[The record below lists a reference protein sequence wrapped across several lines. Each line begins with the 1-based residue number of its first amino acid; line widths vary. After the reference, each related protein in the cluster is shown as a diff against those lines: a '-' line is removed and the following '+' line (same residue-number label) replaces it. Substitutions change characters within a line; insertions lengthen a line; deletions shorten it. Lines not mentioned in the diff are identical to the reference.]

1 MFTTI
6 VIYLPMYVSAVLAA
20 ILMVEL
26 FDRYQRVKLLL
37 LAFLLACTFLYAGH
51 AVFFSYYVDLIPV
64 SDTIYV
70 FCNLAVYPLY
80 FIYVCNLTEKRSGN
94 GYYWL
99 FLLPALVCALA
110 AGCCYVLMDKSEC
123 SRFINDYL
131 YSNDSSALDG
141 IPLYA
146 AWVHNVAKVLF
157 GVQIIPILMLGMK
170 KINRYNR
177 TVRTNYA
184 DTDTRLLMHIKVLY
198 IIFFVTSMVSFVS
211 NIIGRHRFLATPETV
226 AVPSVLFSIL
236 IFILA
241 YVGIKQDF
249 CADDLEK
256 DLADEDERPQIQP
269 VEKTVNP
276 SKELCKRIEQ
286 LMRDERLFLQNDL
299 KISDLSL
306 RLGSNRNYIYNAIN
320 VEMGV
325 NFSDYINRQR
335 IEYAA
340 KMMLEHPE
348 LPINELYIKTGFSS
362 SSAFYRNFRL
372 YMGCTPKEYVEK
384 SKF

>member
-6 VIYLPMYVSAVLAA
+6 VIYLPMYVSAVLAVM
-20 ILMVEL
+20 LMVEL

-64 SDTIYV
+64 TDTVYM

-80 FIYVCNLTEKRSGN
+80 FIYVCNLTDKRSDCR
-94 GYYWL
+94 YWL
-99 FLLPALVCALA
+99 SLVPALVCAMA
-110 AGCCYVLMDKSEC
+110 AGYCYLAMDKSETA
-123 SRFINDYL
+123 RFINDYL
-131 YSNDSSALDG
+131 YGNGSSALTG
-141 IPLYA
+141 IPLRA
-146 AWVHNVAKVLF
+146 AWVHDVAKVLF
-157 GVQIIPILMLGMK
+157 GLQIIPILLIGMK
-170 KINRYNR
+170 KIDRYNR
-177 TVRTNYA
+177 IVRSNYA

-211 NIIGRHRFLATPETV
+211 NIIGRHRFLDTPETL

-256 DLADEDERPQIQP
+256 DLADDEERPQVQP
-269 VEKTVNP
+269 VEKTANT

-286 LMRDERLFLQNDL
+286 LMKEERLYLQNDL

-340 KMMLEHPE
+340 RMMREHPE

-362 SSAFYRNFRL
+362 SSAFYRNFRH

>member
-1 MFTTI
+1 MFATI

-26 FDRYQRVKLLL
+26 LDHYQRVKLLL
-37 LAFLLACTFLYAGH
+37 LSFLLVCTFLYAGH
-51 AVFFSYYVDLIPV
+51 AIFFSYYVDLIPV
-64 SDTIYV
+64 SDTVYI

-80 FIYVCNLTEKRSGN
+80 FIYVCNLTEKSSASRH
-94 GYYWL
+94 YWL
-99 FLLPALVCALA
+99 FLLPSFFCAMA
-110 AGCCYVLMDKSEC
+110 TGFCYLMMDNSE
-123 SRFINDYL
+123 SSLFINDYL
-131 YSNDSSALDG
+131 YSNDTSALTG
-141 IPLYA
+141 TPLYA
-146 AWVHNVAKVLF
+146 AWVHNVSKVVF
-157 GVQIIPILMLGMK
+157 GLQIIPILLLGMK
-170 KINRYNR
+170 KIDRYNK
-177 TVRTNYA
+177 TVRSNYA

-211 NIIGRHRFLATPETV
+211 NIIGRHRFLATPDTI
-226 AVPSVLFSIL
+226 AIPSVLFSIL

-249 CADDLEK
+249 SAEEMEK
-256 DLADEDERPQIQP
+256 DLAEEEVRPREHP
-269 VEKTVNP
+269 VEKAVNT

-286 LMRDERLFLQNDL
+286 LMQEEKLFLQNDL

-325 NFSDYINRQR
+325 TFSDYINRQR

-340 KMMLEHPE
+340 KMMREHPE
-348 LPINELYIKTGFSS
+348 LPINELYMKTGFSS
-362 SSAFYRNFRL
+362 SSSFYRNFRH
-372 YMGCTPKEYVEK
+372 YMGCTPKEYEEK